1 MMLSMGHLVYR
12 YDVIFLPIICTCIAM
27 CKKTNN
33 VYRVIVFLG
42 KYSMYMWL
50 THTFYIYYYFQ
61 NTIFAFKYAS
71 LIYAVTIFL
80 SLTTAILIERLFD
93 SKIIKLVYNRIFAME
108 DICLD
113 CIRDLGKKG

>member
-1 MMLSMGHLVYR
+1 
-12 YDVIFLPIICTCIAM
+12 
-27 CKKTNN
+27 
-33 VYRVIVFLG
+33 
-42 KYSMYMWL
+42 MYMWL

-71 LIYAVTIFL
+71 LIYSVTIFL

-108 DICLD
+108 DICLN
-113 CIRDLGKKG
+113 CIRALGKKG